1 MVVVVGICATFFV
14 AAVAGVVVLLVVVV
28 VVVVVVLLLL
38 PPLRLPRAA
47 VLTGL
52 SLLSLAAL
60 LLVSHSS
67 SININ

>member
-14 AAVAGVVVLLVVVV
+14 AAVAGVVVLLVV

>member
-14 AAVAGVVVLLVVVV
+14 AAVAGVVVLLVVV

>member
-28 VVVVVVLLLL
+28 VVVLLL

-67 SININ
+67 SIIIN

>member
-28 VVVVVVLLLL
+28 VVVLLL